1 MFNKSSY
8 NVLVVLTVL
17 AAITLIF
24 GTAVSIA
31 PPAPSAINASDW
43 FERHP
48 DAVNLSLG
56 ADLSDYYQRHPA
68 SLTAADTAG
77 ASDWFERHPITAPS
91 AIGASDWFERHPVT
105 APSIPARPKDYAALK
120 DAQLEQRDAEQFG
133 NARVIVAGG
142 EDSYLA
148 MQKEQRAMQK
158 ELRAATN
165 SASNVVSAPA
175 ISARSERYAALKD
188 AQLEQKDA
196 EQFGTATLSTS
207 GAPAPSGCHLD
218 GIEPAC

>member
-77 ASDWFERHPITAPS
+77 ASDWFERHP
-91 AIGASDWFERHPVT
+91 VT
-105 APSIPARPKDYAALK
+105 APIQRTPKDYSELK
-120 DAQLEQRDAEQFG
+120 DAQLEQRDAMQFG
-133 NARVIVAGG
+133 SASITAAGE

-148 MQKEQRAMQK
+148 MQKDQRAMQK
-158 ELRAATN
+158 DLRAATN
-165 SASNVVSAPA
+165 SAPSVVSATA

-188 AQLEQKDA
+188 AQLEQRDA
-196 EQFGTATLSTS
+196 MQFGTATLSPS